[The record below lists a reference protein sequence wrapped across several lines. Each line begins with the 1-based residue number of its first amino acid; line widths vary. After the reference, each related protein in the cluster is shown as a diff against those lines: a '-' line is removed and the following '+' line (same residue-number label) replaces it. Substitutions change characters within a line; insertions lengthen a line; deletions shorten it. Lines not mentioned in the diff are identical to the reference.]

1 MKKDISFY
9 PVEGVRLAI
18 VKKTNELNVEE
29 WSVHLIN
36 RNEFTLENV
45 IVSSRGYGVKNGEQQ
60 KTSTLRHMFL
70 KVESGTTV
78 KIEPIDPALFHLNN
92 EYWVS
97 YFIGRQVYD
106 KKYIFVPDSI
116 RSENLS
122 FIDEL
127 GAEGVLHP

>member
-9 PVEGVRLAI
+9 PVEGVSLAI
-18 VKKTNELNVEE
+18 ARKVNELNQIE

-36 RNEFTLENV
+36 RNDFTLENV
-45 IVSSRGYGVKNGEQQ
+45 IVTSKGYGVKEGEQQ
-60 KTSTLRHMFL
+60 KTSVLRHMYP
-70 KVESGTTV
+70 KVGSGSSV
-78 KIEPIDPALFHLNN
+78 LIEPIDPTLFHLNN
-92 EYWVS
+92 EFWVS

-116 RSENLS
+116 RTENLA
-122 FIDEL
+122 FIEEL